1 MRIRVKPLLEG
12 NIDPKTKVLGF
23 LYFFCVKV
31 PFVCTVVFLE
41 MVLGQKIWRNTRIKR
56 AQILLQLFEPLLE
69 KALTFTA
76 MPTEIS
82 TGFSFC
88 RVAPFVPGLS
98 QSPFTLDK
106 TVF

>member
-1 MRIRVKPLLEG
+1 MCIRVKPLLEG
-12 NIDPKTKVLGF
+12 NIDPKTKVLVF

-31 PFVCTVVFLE
+31 LFVCTVVFLE
-41 MVLGQKIWRNTRIKR
+41 MVLGQKIWRNTRIKH
-56 AQILLQLFEPLLE
+56 AQILLQLFEPFLE

-106 TVF
+106 KVF